1 MPHRNEKKR
10 RQALFFTLIFAQI
23 IKAKVPAQTITITEM
38 PIKKYFTFHRS
49 AYPLIRQKNKAH

>member
-1 MPHRNEKKR
+1 MKK
-10 RQALFFTLIFAQI
+10 APSGAFFTLIFAQI
-23 IKAKVPAQTITITEM
+23 IKANVPAQTITITEM